1 MAFHKPWSTLVW
13 TFATLL
19 EQVRGTAAKWVS
31 ESFAVVVDGF
41 TSGTGS
47 FKFSRS
53 VLKIL
58 KLFLE
63 MSDDTG
69 EQGGEVIPRRGE

>member
-1 MAFHKPWSTLVW
+1 MFRRSGI
-13 TFATLL
+13 
-19 EQVRGTAAKWVS
+19 RGAGLTRGLRR
-31 ESFAVVVDGF
+31 AVPLPPRA
-41 TSGTGS
+41 SLRSGS
-47 FKFSRS
+47 FKFSRG

-69 EQGGEVIPRRGE
+69 GRSGKTIPRRGECVPKIVERRPGR